1 MNTVNLL
8 INTQQRKLGAEI
20 MKAQNPLGILFDS
33 GCTKKLSLQIVCN
46 GIEGTQSYSLKDL
59 HSAGKFV
66 EERCSRGHGVSVVA
80 TSFATIPEA
89 CRLGG
94 HIGFVWADI
103 RYACNPQ
110 LLRPFPQ
117 TREHAE
123 QLLQKFPLPPSLTLH
138 TQGLIQSFWLLR
150 RPIVTK
156 SETERMRAKI
166 LVTRVQ
172 DYFSA
177 AATEDYWE
185 YESTCDLNHRII
197 LSRRG
202 TEPTQPLEVA
212 SVLEVRPDF
221 RYSARDI
228 VAACNAGHACC
239 KENWNA
245 RFPRKSNNRG
255 DKK

>member
-1 MNTVNLL
+1 MNSL
-8 INTQQRKLGAEI
+8 INRQQRELGDEI
-20 MKAQNPLGILFDS
+20 MKTQNPLGILFES
-33 GCTKKLSLQIVCN
+33 GCTQKLSLQFVCN
-46 GIEGTQSYSLKDL
+46 GIYSLKDL

-66 EERCSRGHGVSVVA
+66 EERCSCGHGVSVVA

-94 HIGFVWADI
+94 HIGFIWADI
-103 RYACNPQ
+103 RYASKSL

-123 QLLQKFPLPPSLTLH
+123 QLLHKFPLPPSLTLH
-138 TQGLIQSFWLLR
+138 TQGLIQAFWLLQ

-156 SETERMRAKI
+156 SETKRMRAKI

-177 AATEDYWE
+177 AATEDYQE
-185 YESTCDLNHRII
+185 FVSTCDLNHRII

-202 TEPTQPLEVA
+202 TEPTQPLEFA
-212 SVLEVRPDF
+212 SVLEARPDC
-221 RYSARDI
+221 RYSASEI
-228 VAACNAGHACC
+228 VAACNEGHAHC

-245 RFPRKSNNRG
+245 RFPRKSNKRG
-255 DKK
+255 DNK